1 MLGNGTAVYQGTVH
15 SAIDYYLKE
24 KGTVRKSKI
33 IDYVGWTKNT
43 LHIDCIEING
53 TECASST
60 IHGGQNFLTVKI
72 QGYSEEDMMYDVM
85 LVLKN
90 RTEVPYATYAPG
102 HYYGS
107 ISHLPKGD
115 FCIER
120 RIGLP
125 PVLSKGVLQ
134 ADLFIHHP
142 MVEYYL
148 KAVRCCLLECE
159 GFQSGF
165 GHALTQ
171 TSNGFIGL
179 EDIKV

>member
-1 MLGNGTAVYQGTVH
+1 MW
-15 SAIDYYLKE
+15 
-24 KGTVRKSKI
+24 
-33 IDYVGWTKNT
+33 VGRKNT
-43 LHIDCIEING
+43 FHIDCIEING

-72 QGYSEEDMMYDVM
+72 QGYSEEDIMYDVM
-85 LVLKN
+85 LVLKS

>member
-1 MLGNGTAVYQGTVH
+1 MLLMLRDIITGVSV
-15 SAIDYYLKE
+15 IYLK
-24 KGTVRKSKI
+24 
-33 IDYVGWTKNT
+33 
-43 LHIDCIEING
+43 
-53 TECASST
+53 
-60 IHGGQNFLTVKI
+60 
-72 QGYSEEDMMYDVM
+72 
-85 LVLKN
+85 
-90 RTEVPYATYAPG
+90 
-102 HYYGS
+102 
-107 ISHLPKGD
+107 D

>member
-1 MLGNGTAVYQGTVH
+1 ML
-15 SAIDYYLKE
+15 DLK
-24 KGTVRKSKI
+24 I
-33 IDYVGWTKNT
+33 
-43 LHIDCIEING
+43 
-53 TECASST
+53 
-60 IHGGQNFLTVKI
+60 
-72 QGYSEEDMMYDVM
+72 
-85 LVLKN
+85 

-125 PVLSKGVLQ
+125 SVLSKGVLQ

>member
-1 MLGNGTAVYQGTVH
+1 ML
-15 SAIDYYLKE
+15 
-24 KGTVRKSKI
+24 
-33 IDYVGWTKNT
+33 
-43 LHIDCIEING
+43 
-53 TECASST
+53 
-60 IHGGQNFLTVKI
+60 
-72 QGYSEEDMMYDVM
+72 VM
-85 LVLKN
+85 L
-90 RTEVPYATYAPG
+90 RDIITEN
-102 HYYGS
+102 
-107 ISHLPKGD
+107 ISHLRKG
-115 FCIER
+115 ILHREAYR
-120 RIGLP
+120 LP